1 MKLPNNYGQI
11 CKLSGNRRRPFMV
24 RKTIGYENKGRAIYH
39 IVGYYANRADAL
51 DALAKFNNTDIPT
64 PTITLSKVFKLWFPT
79 HSKHVSTT
87 AISEQFNFA
96 INFNRP
102 LACLA
107 TLSGSISDT
116 MTLRIGGLSN
126 SSFTVTLSRS
136 NTQGAGLY
144 FFAFGI

>member
-11 CKLSGNRRRPFMV
+11 CKLSGNRRRP
-24 RKTIGYENKGRAIYH
+24 
-39 IVGYYANRADAL
+39 
-51 DALAKFNNTDIPT
+51 
-64 PTITLSKVFKLWFPT
+64 
-79 HSKHVSTT
+79 
-87 AISEQFNFA
+87 
-96 INFNRP
+96 

-107 TLSGSISDT
+107 ALSGSISDT